1 LTRVSLRAAVL
12 SPLLAVALIASARA
26 QSTEW
31 LEGTVLADCE
41 HCKTDAFRAE
51 RKTLA
56 NQLGPKRDPASGM
69 GYVVTIDEQ
78 GRFVW
83 GRAALIGTGNL
94 IRTDAHVLFADTGE
108 AKTADGKVYFE
119 HMHHEGASDLIEID
133 LSAVQRGG
141 AAGPLESDIK
151 NDWAIAHLKEDA
163 IEKFNGD
170 RVFAFLWD
178 FRVTHD
184 EIVKPEYVQTSAL
197 VLSPKHTFELDRSC
211 QSVTDDDPSHYAF
224 GAKEVF
230 FLRCPS
236 EQLQVGSSGS
246 VLAILSADETWSLGG
261 QIVAGVTGG
270 QVWQQASKGTQPSR
284 SPSHPLGQQILLGNV
299 PSFKQTI
306 AIVYLQELIRRGLD
320 PRARDPGK

>member
-1 LTRVSLRAAVL
+1 MTRVSPLGAL
-12 SPLLAVALIASARA
+12 FPLLSLFLIASARA
-26 QSTEW
+26 ESAEW

-41 HCKTDAFRAE
+41 YCKTDAFRAE

-69 GYVVTIDEQ
+69 GYVVTIDEL

-83 GRAALIGTGNL
+83 GRAALVGTGNV

-108 AKTADGKVYFE
+108 LKNAAGKVYFE
-119 HMHHEGASDLIEID
+119 HMHHPGASDLIEID

-141 AAGPLESDIK
+141 ALGPLQSDVK

-184 EIVKPEYVQTSAL
+184 EIVKPDYLQTSAL
-197 VLSPKHTFELDRSC
+197 VLSPKHTFELERSC
-211 QSVTDDDPSHYAF
+211 QSVIDDYPSHYAY
-224 GAKEVF
+224 GAEEVF
-230 FLRCPS
+230 FIRCPS

-261 QIVAGVTGG
+261 QVVAGVTGERTSER
-270 QVWQQASKGTQPSR
+270 ASDGTGPSR
-284 SPSHPLGQQILLGNV
+284 PLGQQVLLGNV
-299 PSFKQTI
+299 PMLKQTMTS
-306 AIVYLQELIRRGLD
+306 VYLQELIRRGMD
-320 PRARDPGK
+320 PRARD

>member
-1 LTRVSLRAAVL
+1 LKTLFPFL
-12 SPLLAVALIASARA
+12 SVFLIASARA
-26 QSTEW
+26 ESTEW
-31 LEGTVLADCE
+31 LEGTVLADCDY
-41 HCKTDAFRAE
+41 CKTDAFRSE

-69 GYVVTIDEQ
+69 GYVVTNDHD

-83 GRAALIGTGNL
+83 GRAALVGTGNL

-108 AKTADGKVYFE
+108 LKNPDGKVYFE
-119 HMHHEGASDLIEID
+119 HMHHQGARDLIEID

-141 AAGPLESDIK
+141 AVGPLESDVK

-184 EIVKPEYVQTSAL
+184 EILKPDYVQASAL
-197 VLSPKHTFELDRSC
+197 VLSPRHTFEIERSC
-211 QSVTDDDPSHYAF
+211 KSVVDDHPSHYAF
-224 GAKEVF
+224 GVDEVF

-236 EQLQVGSSGS
+236 EYLQVGSSGG
-246 VLAILSADETWSLGG
+246 VLAVLAPDETWSLGG
-261 QIVAGVTGG
+261 QVVAGVL
-270 QVWQQASKGTQPSR
+270 WKGTDEGTGPNR
-284 SPSHPLGQQILLGNV
+284 PLGQQVFLGNV
-299 PSFKQTI
+299 PALKQTMTT
-306 AIVYLQELIRRGLD
+306 VYLQELVRRGLD
-320 PRARDPGK
+320 PRVRD